1 MIGWIVVLL
10 VLLVNFLAAGHA
22 LLYKRD
28 PRTAWG
34 WIVTCLLIPTIG
46 PVLYFLLGINRIKTR
61 ARKLKGE
68 ALVLN
73 TDQVDT
79 YFEKYAS
86 DKHHFTPD
94 IEQMVMGNLSQSISN
109 RPLLGGNRVHVL
121 FDGNEAYPDMLESI
135 SKAQK
140 NIFLAT
146 YIFETNKT
154 GHKFIKALG
163 AARQRGVDVR
173 VMLDGVGEY
182 YSWPRVGRYLKKS
195 GIPFTRFLPPKL
207 IPLSPFINLR
217 NHRKMLIID
226 DNVAYTGGMNIGDR
240 HLVDELKGI
249 GARDIQFKL
258 TGPVVSQMKD
268 VFMEDWSFCK
278 GIHLPAVKNRSFSDT
293 PGSDACRIITVGPN
307 QDIDKLRMLFTG
319 MVSQARNK
327 IFIMTPYFLPSHELV
342 GAIQVA
348 ALKGVEVN
356 IVLPAK
362 NNLPYVHWATQ
373 NMLWE
378 ILQYKVNVY
387 FQPPPFSHSK
397 LFVIDEIYSIIGSA
411 NMDPRSLRLNFEM
424 VAEIYSKDLA
434 VGLIEHFED
443 RISKSKRITLAD
455 VDSRSV
461 PVRLRDS
468 ICWLFSP
475 YL

>member
-1 MIGWIVVLL
+1 MIGWVVVFL
-10 VLLVNFLAAGHA
+10 VLLLNFLAAGHA
-22 LLYKRD
+22 LMYKRD

-46 PVLYFLLGINRIKTR
+46 PVLYFLLGVNRIRTR
-61 ARKLKGE
+61 AKKLKGE
-68 ALVLN
+68 ALVLD
-73 TDQVDT
+73 TDQVNA
-79 YFEKYAS
+79 YFEKYVPG
-86 DKHHFTPD
+86 KHQFTPD
-94 IEQMVMGNLSQSISN
+94 IEQMVMGNLSQNISN
-109 RPLLGGNRVHVL
+109 RSLLGGNSVRIL
-121 FDGNEAYPDMLESI
+121 FDGNEAYPDMLEAI
-135 SKAQK
+135 NKAQK

-154 GHKFIKALG
+154 GHKFIEALS
-163 AARQRGVDVR
+163 AAKKRGVDVR
-173 VMLDGVGEY
+173 VMLDGIGEY
-182 YSWPRVGRYLKKS
+182 YSWPKAGRYLKKA

-207 IPLSPFINLR
+207 IPLSPFLNLR
-217 NHRKMLIID
+217 NHRKMLIVD
-226 DNVAYTGGMNIGDR
+226 DKISYTGGMNIGDR
-240 HLVDELKGI
+240 HLVDELKGT

-258 TGPVVSQMKD
+258 TGPIVSQMKD
-268 VFMEDWSFCK
+268 VFMEDWSFCE
-278 GIHLPAVKNRSFSDT
+278 GIHLPTIESHNSFDA

-319 MVSQARNK
+319 MVSQAREK

-356 IVLPAK
+356 IILPAK

-378 ILQYKVNVY
+378 ILQYRVNVY
-387 FQPPPFSHSK
+387 YQSPPFSHSK
-397 LFVIDEIYSIIGSA
+397 LFVIDEVYSIIGSA

-424 VAEIYSKDLA
+424 VAEIYSRGVAKE
-434 VGLIEHFED
+434 LIKHFED

>member
-1 MIGWIVVLL
+1 MTGWIVIFLILL
-10 VLLVNFLAAGHA
+10 LNFLAAGHA
-22 LLYKRD
+22 LMYKRD

-34 WIVTCLLIPTIG
+34 WIVTCLLIPTVG
-46 PVLYFLLGINRIKTR
+46 PVLYFLLGINRIRTR

-68 ALVLN
+68 ALILKSGRSS
-73 TDQVDT
+73 T
-79 YFEKYAS
+79 YLEKY
-86 DKHHFTPD
+86 TPD
-94 IEQMVMGNLSQSISN
+94 NYLFSPDHGQSAMDNLSQAISN
-109 RPLLGGNRVHVL
+109 RPLLGGNKVQVL
-121 FDGNEAYPDMLESI
+121 FNGNEAYPDMLESI
-135 SKAQK
+135 NKARK
-140 NIFLAT
+140 NIYLAT
-146 YIFETNKT
+146 FIFETNKT
-154 GHKFIKALG
+154 GHRFIQALG
-163 AARQRGVDVR
+163 AARKRGIDVR
-173 VMLDGVGEY
+173 VMLDGIGEY
-182 YSWPRVGRYLKKS
+182 YSWPKAGRYLKRAKV
-195 GIPFTRFLPPKL
+195 PFTRFLPPRL

-217 NHRKMLIID
+217 NHRKMLIVD
-226 DNVAYTGGMNIGDR
+226 DKIAYTGGMNIGDR
-240 HLVDELKGI
+240 HIVDELKGT

-258 TGPVVSQMKD
+258 AGPVVSQMKD

-278 GIHLPAVKNRSFSDT
+278 GIHLPTIENRNSFDT
-293 PGSDACRIITVGPN
+293 TGSDACRIITVGPN

-319 MVSQARNK
+319 MVSQARKK

-378 ILQYKVNVY
+378 ILQYRVNVY
-387 FQPPPFSHSK
+387 YQPPPFSHSK
-397 LFVIDEIYSIIGSA
+397 LFVIDEAYSIIGSA

-434 VGLIEHFED
+434 RELIEHFED
-443 RISKSKRITLAD
+443 RVSKSKRITLAD